1 MTEAAA
7 ALGDTDSTD
16 GNDGKMVAGTVRRFP
31 GLSVNTSVDCL
42 EVLTAPGDPLE
53 LCSSKSGRTETG
65 GGAKPD
71 EGSGVPSARSRSDSA
86 P

>member
-7 ALGDTDSTD
+7 AVGDADRVD
-16 GNDGKMVAGTVRRFP
+16 GNEGAGLAGRVSGLP
-31 GLSVNTSVDCL
+31 GLSVNTSVDCE
-42 EVLTAPGDPLE
+42 EVLTTPDDPLE
-53 LCSSKSGRTETG
+53 LCSSKLGRTETG